1 MTYIA
6 MAMEENKSQEKE
18 IDIKKRERVF
28 DDLGVQPIK
37 KEVKPYEYGQSN
49 NDDEVLTI
57 RLSNSTNAMI
67 MI

>member
-6 MAMEENKSQEKE
+6 MTMEENKSQEKE
-18 IDIKKRERVF
+18 IDIKEIERVF
-28 DDLGVQPIK
+28 DDLGVQPV

-49 NDDEVLTI
+49 NEEEVLTI